1 MNENRRTCF
10 VQTPAPYRHDHQH
23 LKLDLI
29 LSKSQKATLMT
40 PELFQTKF
48 PHLWATLIAMKLG
61 STIQHDPASKAAI
74 ANEAAAANVAAEVLG
89 PIVDELFADAKT
101 PDQVMRFSA
110 QTYLYLGMGDDVRQF
125 MGRLWAELMRSWTKT
140 ERMYFLQLTV
150 KDRNDVFAAL
160 DFASEMLR
168 EIPFTAQEALP
179 WLAAAHQLIAND
191 YMQRGFWRC
200 VETFCTRNTYEAILT
215 VESWLRKSPEAPALG
230 VIAVMLGSIRM
241 VIKPSDEIGQRFAAL
256 EHALQIGHPTWR
268 ALYIR
273 SWAYRVNQL
282 NEDRAV
288 AIRDS
293 CVLPD
298 SEEETAWISLLSSV
312 AKVDQNSWTW
322 VFRELRKVARTTLP
336 DSAKNPIA
344 GTVFDCIERSAQRD
358 VAAAKQWLDLLIAI
372 LPISETDSLFWQAVE
387 RHLETLATANSDLMR
402 LMVKTLAQHTGQT
415 WLKIAPGIHFG
426 ALSSVLQEKGLHTV
440 VCGDLC
446 FADSVQSRRL
456 GLWFFDKYQ
465 VQKLAQA
472 VIDSATPSQM
482 ELLLLEAQRLAID
495 SDALARLHASLA
507 ERVDQLGGD
516 LQYVLYDEVA
526 LQALNTYEHR
536 STLAA
541 VAPNHEYLG
550 AILQDVEERLKE
562 TRNAAASPAVQME
575 VPHWREAEF
584 RLAQRMQRE
593 INSGVEKHSVFL
605 KLVTRVTLLY
615 GKKWRV
621 FYPDGTLSEPSGLQE
636 LSNTFEVPRLDLV
649 DPEGMQ
655 LRRLNASARIAELER
670 R

>member
-1 MNENRRTCF
+1 
-10 VQTPAPYRHDHQH
+10 
-23 LKLDLI
+23 
-29 LSKSQKATLMT
+29 MT
-40 PELFQTKF
+40 SDLFQAKY
-48 PHLWATLIAMKLG
+48 PQLWAALIVMKSAG
-61 STIQHDPASKAAI
+61 SSAQHDPATKAAI
-74 ANEAAAANVAAEVLG
+74 AQEVAAAIAAAEVLSPVVEG
-89 PIVDELFADAKT
+89 LFADAKT
-101 PDQVMRFSA
+101 PDQMMRFSVQA
-110 QTYLYLGMGDDVRQF
+110 YLYLGMSDDVRQF

-140 ERMYFLQLTV
+140 ERVCFLQLTV
-150 KDRNDVFAAL
+150 KDRHDVFAAL

-168 EIPFTAQEALP
+168 EIPLTSQEALP
-179 WLAAAHQLIAND
+179 WFAAAHQLIAND
-191 YMQRGFWRC
+191 YMQRGFWQC

-215 VESWLRKSPEAPALG
+215 VESWLRKSPEPPALG

-241 VIKPSDEIGQRFAAL
+241 AIKPNDEIGQRFAAL

-282 NEDRAV
+282 DEDRAA

-293 CVLPD
+293 CVQPD

-312 AKVDQNSWTW
+312 SQVDQNSWTW
-322 VFRELRKVARTTLP
+322 VFRELRKVARTTLS
-336 DSAKNPIA
+336 DSAKNAIA
-344 GTVFDCIERSAQRD
+344 GTVFDCVERSAQRD
-358 VAAAKQWLDLLIAI
+358 VAAAKQWLDLLVAI
-372 LPISETDSLFWQAVE
+372 LPIPETDLLFWQALE
-387 RHLETLATANSDLMR
+387 RHLAVLATANSDLMR
-402 LMVKTLAQHTGQT
+402 AVVKTLAQYSGEK
-415 WLKIAPGIHFG
+415 WLKVAPEIQFD
-426 ALSSVLQEKGLHTV
+426 ALSSVLQEKGLHTL

-446 FADSVQSRRL
+446 FADGVQSRRL

-472 VIDSATPSQM
+472 LIDSATASQM
-482 ELLLLEAQRLAID
+482 ELLLLEAQRLSIN

-507 ERVDQLGGD
+507 ERIDQLGGD
-516 LQYVLYDEVA
+516 LLYVLYDEVA
-526 LQALNTYEHR
+526 LQALNTYEYR

-541 VAPNHEYLG
+541 EAPNHEYLG

-562 TRNAAASPAVQME
+562 TRNASDSPALQME
-575 VPHWREAEF
+575 VPHRREAEF

-593 INSGVEKHSVFL
+593 IKSGIEKHSVLL

-615 GKKWRV
+615 AKKWRV

-636 LSNTFEVPRLDLV
+636 LSNTLEVPRLDLV

-655 LRRLNASARIAELER
+655 LRRLGASARIAELEKMALDER

>member
-1 MNENRRTCF
+1 MN
-10 VQTPAPYRHDHQH
+10 
-23 LKLDLI
+23 L
-29 LSKSQKATLMT
+29 
-40 PELFQTKF
+40 ELFQTRY
-48 PHLWATLIAMKLG
+48 PHFWAALIAMKSRSAISNDSSNKG
-61 STIQHDPASKAAI
+61 AI
-74 ANEAAAANVAAEVLG
+74 ANEVAAAVAVGQAMG
-89 PIVDELFADAKT
+89 PIVEELFAESRT
-101 PDQVMRFSA
+101 PDQVVRFSA
-110 QTYLYLGMGDDVRQF
+110 QAYLYLGMSDEVRQF
-125 MGRLWAELMRSWTKT
+125 MGRLWAELMRIWTKT
-140 ERMYFLQLTV
+140 ERVCFLQLTV

-160 DFASEMLR
+160 DFASEMLG
-168 EIPFTAQEALP
+168 EIQLTAQESLP

-191 YMQRGFWRC
+191 HVQGGFWRC
-200 VETFCTRNTYEAILT
+200 IETFCNKNASEAILT
-215 VESWLRKSPEAPALG
+215 VELWLRRSPEAPALG
-230 VIAVMLGSIRM
+230 VIAVMVGNIRM
-241 VIKPSDEIGQRFAAL
+241 AIKLDDEIGQRFATL
-256 EHALQIGHPTWR
+256 EHVLQIGHPTWR

-282 NEDRAV
+282 DEGRAV

-293 CVLPD
+293 CVQPD

-312 AKVDQNSWTW
+312 VHGDQNSWTW
-322 VFRELRKVARTTLP
+322 VFRELRKLARNTLF
-336 DSAKNPIA
+336 DSAKNTIA
-344 GTVFDCIERSAQRD
+344 GTVFECIERSAQQD
-358 VAAAKQWLDLLIAI
+358 VAAAKQWLGLLVAI
-372 LPISETDSLFWQAVE
+372 LPIPETNLAFWQALE
-387 RHLETLATANSDLMR
+387 RHLAVLATVDSDLIR
-402 LMVKTLAQHTGQT
+402 AMVKTLAQHSGEK
-415 WLKIAPGIHFG
+415 WLKVAPGIHFG

-465 VQKLAQA
+465 VQKLEQA

-482 ELLLLEAQRLAID
+482 ELLLLEAQRLAIN

-526 LQALNTYEHR
+526 LQALNTHEYR

-550 AILQDVEERLKE
+550 TILQDVEERLRE
-562 TRNAAASPAVQME
+562 TRNAVASPAVQME
-575 VPHWREAEF
+575 VPHWGEAEF

-605 KLVTRVTLLY
+605 KLMTRVTLLY

-621 FYPDGTLSEPSGLQE
+621 FYADGTLSEPSGLKE

-655 LRRLNASARIAELER
+655 MRRLNASARIAELER